1 MSLDRNPD
9 PTPNSAA
16 ARFAIIQ
23 IVRFSGVAL
32 VLLGLAIQSGRVAA
46 LAGIPAWIGYVLI
59 AVGLIDTFVA
69 PAVLARRWR
78 TPPQ

>member
-1 MSLDRNPD
+1 MSAPD
-9 PTPNSAA
+9 PAA
-16 ARFAIIQ
+16 ARFMIIQ
-23 IVRFSGVAL
+23 IVRLSGVGL

-46 LAGIPAWIGYVLI
+46 LDGIPAVVGYVFI

-78 TPPQ
+78 TPRE

>member
-1 MSLDRNPD
+1 MSAAD
-9 PTPNSAA
+9 PAA
-16 ARFAIIQ
+16 ARFMIIQ
-23 IVRFSGVAL
+23 IARFSGVAL

-46 LAGIPAWIGYVLI
+46 LAGIPAVVGYVLI

-78 TPPQ
+78 TPRA

>member
-1 MSLDRNPD
+1 MNARD
-9 PTPNSAA
+9 PAA

-23 IVRFSGVAL
+23 IVRLSGVAL

-46 LAGIPAWIGYVLI
+46 LSEIPAMVGYVLI

-78 TPPQ
+78 TPRG

>member
-1 MSLDRNPD
+1 MNDRD
-9 PTPNSAA
+9 PAA

-23 IVRFSGVAL
+23 IVRLSGVAL

-46 LAGIPAWIGYVLI
+46 LSEIPAMVGYVLI

-78 TPPQ
+78 TPRG

>member
-1 MSLDRNPD
+1 MSARD
-9 PTPNSAA
+9 PAA

-23 IVRFSGVAL
+23 IVRLSGVAL

-46 LAGIPAWIGYVLI
+46 LNGIPAVVGYVLI

-69 PAVLARRWR
+69 PAVLVRRWR
-78 TPPQ
+78 TPRE

>member
-1 MSLDRNPD
+1 MSEPD
-9 PTPNSAA
+9 PAA
-16 ARFAIIQ
+16 ARFMIIQ
-23 IVRFSGVAL
+23 IVRLSGVGL

-46 LAGIPAWIGYVLI
+46 LDGIPAVVGYVLI

-78 TPPQ
+78 TPRE

>member
-1 MSLDRNPD
+1 MSEPD
-9 PTPNSAA
+9 PAA
-16 ARFAIIQ
+16 ARFMIIQ
-23 IVRFSGVAL
+23 IVRLSGVAL

-46 LAGIPAWIGYVLI
+46 LDGIPAVVGYVLI

-78 TPPQ
+78 TPRE

>member
-1 MSLDRNPD
+1 MSAAD
-9 PTPNSAA
+9 PAA
-16 ARFAIIQ
+16 ARFMIIQ

-46 LAGIPAWIGYVLI
+46 LSGIPAAVGYVLI

-78 TPPQ
+78 TPRA

>member
-1 MSLDRNPD
+1 MSDRDPD
-9 PTPNSAA
+9 PAA

-46 LAGIPAWIGYVLI
+46 LDGVPAAVGYAVI
-59 AVGLIDTFVA
+59 AAGLIDVFVA
-69 PAVLARRWR
+69 PALLVRRWR
-78 TPPQ
+78 TPKE